1 MQDLSQAMKRTNRLL
16 RAQMADVQRLAGNG
30 SSERLLRSKIDKL
43 WQYGLDEIDVGTE
56 VLEGIAEF
64 VKHLSPRSG
73 EKVRA
78 CPPRRM
84 RQRSGT

>member
-1 MQDLSQAMKRTNRLL
+1 MQNLSQAMKQTRRLL

-56 VLEGIAEF
+56 VLARIAKF

-78 CPPRRM
+78 RPPRRM